1 MLKVCHHTAGH
12 VPLVHLEGGALA
24 ELGGALGA
32 LEGLGPRVRP
42 LVQRQRRL
50 GAQRLAA
57 LWTYVPLSASLVN
70 LAKTVRRDYK
80 YIYICIYVYIYIYI
94 YRSIEIVVYRSIS
107 LGLCRSI

>member
-1 MLKVCHHTAGH
+1 MWGAIRQSRGRPPPQCRQGR

-32 LEGLGPRVRP
+32 LEGLGPRVGP

-57 LWTYVPLSASLVN
+57 LWTYVALSASLVN
-70 LAKTVRRDYK
+70 LAKTVTKKQIHIDMD
-80 YIYICIYVYIYIYI
+80 IDIDT
-94 YRSIEIVVYRSIS
+94 
-107 LGLCRSI
+107 